1 MAEISE
7 KIKKLRTAKNWSQEE
22 LARRIGVAQ
31 QYISKYESGKT
42 KPSYK
47 ILQKLAYV
55 LEEPVEY
62 LIAPEESDL
71 DDFKI
76 KDKDLLKL
84 LAKLEYLDAGD
95 LITVKHVVEAMI
107 AKKMANKES

>member
-1 MAEISE
+1 MIEISE

-22 LARRIGVAQ
+22 LAKRIGVAQ

-62 LIAPEESDL
+62 LITPENPAMNDP
-71 DDFKI
+71 KVN
-76 KDKDLLKL
+76 DKELLNL
-84 LAKLEYLDAGD
+84 LAKLEHLDAQD
-95 LITVKHVVEAMI
+95 LITVKHMVEAMI
-107 AKKMANKES
+107 AKKMTNTD

>member
-1 MAEISE
+1 VIEISE

-62 LIAPEESDL
+62 LITPENPESNDL
-71 DDFKI
+71 KVNDQE
-76 KDKDLLKL
+76 LLNL
-84 LAKLEYLDAGD
+84 LARLEHLDAQD

-107 AKKMANKES
+107 AKKMANKE